1 MFNGVM
7 VKLILQD
14 IRVISVILKEDP
26 IKVKQSKSQIETGN
40 FLLPFLISEQV
51 IIDESPDMCS
61 ELTL

>member
-1 MFNGVM
+1 MFNGIM

-14 IRVISVILKEDP
+14 IRVISVILKEDS
-26 IKVKQSKSQIETGN
+26 IKVQQSESQIETGN

-51 IIDESPDMCS
+51 IIDESPDMCP

>member
-14 IRVISVILKEDP
+14 ISVISVILKEDS
-26 IKVKQSKSQIETGN
+26 IKVQQSKSQIETGN
-40 FLLPFLISEQV
+40 LLLPFLISEQV
-51 IIDESPDMCS
+51 IIDKSPDMCS